1 MFVARVVRTSRP
13 RADVLSVQC
22 RPAISQC
29 RVKGISGEM
38 DGWMDGW
45 METGTR
51 VRPLYISS
59 DGTVSPWV
67 PLFFVSFYVF
77 VGPTHSARAPARSPL
92 PSDTQIAQ
100 QTTQRS
106 GPMGWSR
113 NHASGLALSDGR
125 LKSVFWKI
133 GSRTI
138 A

>member
-77 VGPTHSARAPARSPL
+77 VGPTLSARASPARSLL
-92 PSDTQIAQ
+92 PSDTRIAQ
-100 QTTQRS
+100 QTAQTRD
-106 GPMGWSR
+106 GKPLR
-113 NHASGLALSDGR
+113 VGLR
-125 LKSVFWKI
+125 L
-133 GSRTI
+133 TPY
-138 A
+138 